1 MLTCAIYKSGIR
13 GLDLFP
19 ATGSGFDLLE
29 FGRRQVGQRRV
40 HLGGWPRRRRPL
52 GG

>member
-1 MLTCAIYKSGIR
+1 MLTCAICRSGIR

-29 FGRRQVGQRRV
+29 FGKRQVG
-40 HLGGWPRRRRPL
+40 
-52 GG
+52 